1 MKHIA
6 SIFIALSLCTLPCF
20 NVIAEDFAALDAI
33 FQEDNEHNE
42 NKSKST
48 IEEICTTRSHRL
60 NCTNLTI
67 RCNDGFVSGM
77 TQDKAVAILCP
88 DETTEKE
95 VGRRRNLQK
104 TAAERFCKSASN
116 MTFNNNCKSNNSVE
130 FGCTEYK
137 RRVESE
143 MKKAMQNYC
152 NADKTNTVFIK
163 DEKTQQFLKKATTEV
178 DLVEQYCTPKEG
190 LNGADVK
197 CVGNKITITCAYSI
211 KTTSPSSYKPNA
223 KDFSSIC
230 KNGDNSKDYSVEVK
244 LNKQAQKESEQTQK
258 AAANAPLKD
267 ACENGGLAPHGE
279 WNDKKSKCEC
289 KEKTYTFDETNGC
302 IPVSNAFTQAK
313 EALTEL
319 KSALDTALNKIKSA
333 EQP

>member
-1 MKHIA
+1 MKRIA

-20 NVIAEDFAALDAI
+20 NVIAEDFATLDAI

-42 NKSKST
+42 DKSKST
-48 IEEICTTRSHRL
+48 IEEICTTKSHRL

-67 RCNDGFVSGM
+67 RCNNGFVSGM

-163 DEKTQQFLKKATTEV
+163 DEKTKKFTQKVNLENALLEH
-178 DLVEQYCTPKEG
+178 YCNKTDNK
-190 LNGADVK
+190 NGADMNGANIN
-197 CVGNKITITCAYSI
+197 CVGNKITITCSYSI
-211 KTTSPSSYKPNA
+211 KTKEPASHKANVKY
-223 KDFSSIC
+223 DFSPIC
-230 KNGDNSKDYSVEVK
+230 KNGNDSKEYSITVK
-244 LNKQAQKESEQTQK
+244 LNEKMST
-258 AAANAPLKD
+258 NAKLED
-267 ACENGGLAPHGE
+267 I
-279 WNDKKSKCEC
+279 C
-289 KEKTYTFDETNGC
+289 KEGNQGDWDHKKEKCICKNSKHIFDETKGC
-302 IPVSNAFTQAK
+302 VSETTAFTNAK
-313 EALTEL
+313 ENLTAL
-319 KSALDTALNKIKSA
+319 KSALDEALEKIKA
-333 EQP
+333 NQTQE